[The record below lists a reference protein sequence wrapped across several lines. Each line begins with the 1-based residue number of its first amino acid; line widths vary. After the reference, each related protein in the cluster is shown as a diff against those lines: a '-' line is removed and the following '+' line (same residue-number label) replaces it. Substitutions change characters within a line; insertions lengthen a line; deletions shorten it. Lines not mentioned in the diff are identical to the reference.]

1 MGFSP
6 SMNHMMMPNG
16 MMIQMQQGGNPLIED
31 LKRKLKKAQEDY
43 EIECK
48 NSKVLEGKCE
58 EYLT

>member
-1 MGFSP
+1 
-6 SMNHMMMPNG
+6 MNQMMMPNG
-16 MMIQMQQGGNPLIED
+16 MMLQMQQQGPNNQIEE

-58 EYLT
+58 EYLS